1 MAGSVRLAVTGIQ
14 DQWLTGEPQ
23 FSYFV
28 MNYKR
33 HTRFSTE
40 NIEIPFTFSPKEGR
54 KPRFDNSVTCRIPN
68 NMGDLLRSV
77 MLKVT
82 LEPLTHS
89 NVYNTSIGTRIID
102 YADLVIGGQT
112 IERITGDYMYM
123 YDQIHSN
130 LDDTEQTLYF
140 MTGHN
145 NHLRFSEPYTFFV
158 NLPFYFFRHPSLAVP
173 VCAITKQLV
182 EIRIKFKPSDYKIT
196 YSFDRE
202 TENDPWAVA
211 QTDVGAIASASILA
225 DFYFVTDD
233 EKNFL
238 LTRPVEY
245 VITQLQMAKVPFE
258 PNVISRSVTTHF
270 QHPVKEFFFMANAQE
285 RESVSQTPE
294 SDSTLFRS
302 EEINIRSDVRFIK
315 NISLEFNEA
324 KVFDHGRLEL
334 SYQQSMDHHTGCPS
348 PAYEFYTYSFALKP
362 EMYYPTGQVNMSRIR
377 HQKLNIELDETDT
390 DEIHVSVY
398 AVNYNVLRIESG
410 LAGLK
415 F

>member
-1 MAGSVRLAVTGIQ
+1 MAGHIRLAVTGIQ

-40 NIEIPFTFSPKEGR
+40 NIEIPFTFSADAGR
-54 KPRFDNSVTCRIPN
+54 KPRFGNSITCRIPKDA
-68 NMGDLLRSV
+68 GDLLRSV

-82 LEPLTHS
+82 MEPLLES
-89 NVYNTSIGTRIID
+89 NLYNTSIGTRIIEH
-102 YADLVIGGQT
+102 ADLIIGGQT
-112 IERITGDYMYM
+112 IERLTGDYIYM

-130 LDDTEQTLYF
+130 LDDTIQTLYF

-145 NHLRFSEPYTFFV
+145 NHLRFKEPYTFYV
-158 NLPFYFFRHPSLAVP
+158 NLPFYFFRHPSLAIP

-182 EIRIKFKPSDYKIT
+182 EIRVKFKPSDYKIS
-196 YSFDRE
+196 YSYDGSDL
-202 TENDPWAVA
+202 TPNNDGV
-211 QTDVGAIASASILA
+211 IKSASLLS
-225 DFYFVTDD
+225 DFYFITDV

-245 VITQLQMAKVPFE
+245 VITQSQLATIPFK
-258 PNVISRSVTTHF
+258 PNVSSRSIMTNF
-270 QHPVKEFFFMANAQE
+270 KHPVKEMYFMANVQE
-285 RESVSQTPE
+285 RNPGGPTVYETDP
-294 SDSTLFRS
+294 TLYRS
-302 EEINIRSDVRFIK
+302 EEMNIRSDVRFIK

-324 KVFDHGRLEL
+324 KVFDHDRLQL
-334 SYQQSMDHHTGCPS
+334 SYQQSLDHHTGCPS
-348 PAYEFYTYSFALKP
+348 PAYEFYMYSFALKP
-362 EMYYPTGQVNMSRIR
+362 EVYYPTGQVNMSRVR
-377 HQKLNIELDETDT
+377 HQKLNIELDETDEYN
-390 DEIHVSVY
+390 DILVSVY
-398 AVNYNVLRIESG
+398 AVNYNVLHVESG